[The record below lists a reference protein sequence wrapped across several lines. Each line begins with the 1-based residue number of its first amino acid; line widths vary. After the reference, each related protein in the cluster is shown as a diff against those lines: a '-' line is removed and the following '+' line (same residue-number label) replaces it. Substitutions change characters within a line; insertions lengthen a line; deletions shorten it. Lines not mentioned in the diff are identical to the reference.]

1 MGEIMTNLN
10 LVKPITTAQKRIAQ
24 KCKWADYDDIPVRK
38 NLLPDG
44 FVGKAKLEPNIP
56 TIGYP
61 LNKNNFV
68 ILEKVLG
75 NDKLS
80 KSPFVRSNMTE
91 LLENC
96 SSEKGAKLF
105 ERILTPENIDKLDY
119 QRTLIRNNPRAYLKD
134 KSDANYMNTPAGLTA
149 LFHDVNLLK
158 AAAVLDKEALNAL
171 FKKDITQGAGKSL
184 VENIGK
190 MNLEQIEKVQKDF
203 ELAPNTNP
211 ISKIYYAAFG
221 KNNVV

>member
-1 MGEIMTNLN
+1 MTNLN
-10 LVKPITTAQKRIAQ
+10 LVKPITIAEKRMAQ
-24 KCKWADYDDIPVRK
+24 KCKWANYDDIPVKK
-38 NLLPDG
+38 NILPDG

-80 KSPFVRSNMTE
+80 RSPFVRANMTE
-91 LLENC
+91 LLEIG

-105 ERILTPENIDKLDY
+105 EKILTPENIDKLDY

-134 KSDANYMNTPAGLTA
+134 KSDVNYINTPAGLTT

-171 FKKDITQGAGKSL
+171 FKKDITQGVGKSL

-203 ELAPNTNP
+203 DFDRNISP
-211 ISKIYYAAFG
+211 ISKVFYAAFG